1 MNYFLTAGESTLT
14 AGESTLTAG
23 VSTTGAAGVSILTA
37 GLSVAGLDSELLLQA
52 TAKEAIATIARNF
65 FIFNDFLFCLKYFA
79 VYTCNG
85 KR

>member
-1 MNYFLTAGESTLT
+1 MNYFLAAVSTLT
-14 AGESTLTAG
+14 VVSTLAVVSTEGALTA
-23 VSTTGAAGVSILTA
+23 VSTTGAAGVS
-37 GLSVAGLDSELLLQA
+37 VAGLESELLLQA

-79 VYTCNG
+79 FYTQNG